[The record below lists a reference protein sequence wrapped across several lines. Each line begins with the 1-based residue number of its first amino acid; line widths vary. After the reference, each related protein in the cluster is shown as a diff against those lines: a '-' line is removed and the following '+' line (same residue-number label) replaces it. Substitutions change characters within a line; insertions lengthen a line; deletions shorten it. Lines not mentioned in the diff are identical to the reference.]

1 MSQRQNNDSSYLDD
15 SLRVSLFH
23 QQELDK
29 IADSQKKQ
37 DERLS
42 DAIGGSEK
50 LLLALGYS
58 LPEASPSI
66 PIPAVTAKKIIP
78 VKSWN
83 DILEEAKQSTPEN
96 ISFHDLLTQNEID
109 SILQKYASIGSDLSW
124 FSSFDRY
131 DFALSIA
138 TGFIAGIIDILL
150 VGIPAHPGFLGSQPS
165 TGGWLSNLIKEK
177 TGNLFPKEKIVELE
191 KLYRVSYDF
200 STSRNLNTKVPGLG
214 PRTHRFQSL
223 GHDPLLGFVF
233 GVKDILTGEF
243 SAIGKDG
250 SLIIQ
255 KVSQGSCFEGE
266 QLFIRLLEAL
276 KVQFGHLASDIATPA
291 GLPAPLM
298 PLLLFL
304 QLGEIGDKKY
314 TIAEIS
320 RQMYRSG
327 YDFRHFIA
335 GSIPVLV
342 TEVIIRLGYFVKSI
356 QKGKALHEAILPA
369 SSLKLRRQ
377 LFLAH
382 TVATLINA
390 GKVCVTKNPLAIS
403 WAQALV
409 FLRYVMPEISFL
421 LFGKESARSKLVED
435 AIINDYKV
443 IDNEINE
450 FLKAQDDFLLI
461 M

>member
-1 MSQRQNNDSSYLDD
+1 MNQKQNDDSSYLDD

-23 QQELDK
+23 KKELDK
-29 IADSQKKQ
+29 IADSQNKQ

-42 DAIGGSEK
+42 DAIDSSEK
-50 LLLALGYS
+50 LLLAIGYS
-58 LPEASPSI
+58 LPEALPSVSMSS
-66 PIPAVTAKKIIP
+66 VTTKNIIP

-83 DILEEAKQSTPEN
+83 DILQEAKQSTPEN
-96 ISFHDLLTQNEID
+96 ISFDDLLTQSEID
-109 SILQKYASIGSDLSW
+109 CVLQRHASIGSDLSW

-138 TGFIAGIIDILL
+138 TGFIAGIIDVLL
-150 VGIPAHPGFLGSQPS
+150 VAIPAHPGFLGSQPS
-165 TGGWLSNLIKEK
+165 TGGWLSNLIREK

-200 STSRNLNTKVPGLG
+200 STSHNLNIKVPGLG

-233 GVKDILTGEF
+233 GVKDILSNEF

-250 SLIIQ
+250 SLIVQ
-255 KVSQGSCFEGE
+255 KISQQSFSQGE
-266 QLFIRLLEAL
+266 QLFISLLEAF
-276 KVQFGHLASDIATPA
+276 KIQFGHLASDIATPA

-304 QLGEIGDKKY
+304 QVGEIGDKKY

-335 GSIPVLV
+335 GSIPVIV

-356 QKGKALHEAILPA
+356 QRGKDLEEAILPA

-377 LFLAH
+377 LLLAH
-382 TVATLINA
+382 TVATLINT
-390 GKVCVTKNPLAIS
+390 GKVYVTKNPLAIS
-403 WAQALV
+403 WSQILV
-409 FLRYVMPEISFL
+409 FLRYIMPEVSFL
-421 LFGKESARSKLVED
+421 LFGKEAARSKLVED
-435 AIINDYKV
+435 EIINDYK
-443 IDNEINE
+443 IIENELNE
-450 FLKAQDDFLLI
+450 FLKTQDNFLLTI
-461 M
+461 